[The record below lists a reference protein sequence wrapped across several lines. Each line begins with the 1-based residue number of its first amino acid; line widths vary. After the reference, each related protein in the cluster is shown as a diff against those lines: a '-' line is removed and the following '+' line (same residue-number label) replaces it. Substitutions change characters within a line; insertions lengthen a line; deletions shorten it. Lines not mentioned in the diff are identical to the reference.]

1 MTIEAAAC
9 YQPGVSRV
17 VSRRYDDPLS
27 IVWLGAATRIGLHV
41 VRTPD
46 AYAATDGRG
55 TLAIGEVAQLDAD
68 DSVAQ
73 MVFHELCHSLIEGEE
88 SFGRPDWGMDNT
100 GPDHDWREYA
110 CLRLQWTLAGRY
122 GLRGLFAPT
131 TDFRQFW
138 DELCASGSDPLADRA
153 DVSVR
158 AAIIG
163 LRRAQ
168 TKPWAPALADAL
180 QQTAT
185 IAGATAQST
194 AAQPSSSL
202 WSTITAQPALHPTGL
217 PAQATPPTPR
227 AQATPPTYVAAP
239 AAPSCGSCAWRFI
252 ARGKARCRQAEG
264 ATSDCHDN
272 NVDDKKAAASTVRFR
287 AAIIDTWPGC
297 ERYEPAIDCLPCGA
311 CCREAYH
318 SVEVGRNDSFRTFH
332 PDLVVD
338 RGTYREIRR
347 VPTYAINPP
356 RAGHPPATRCVSL
369 AGGELVQL
377 GKSPRLTDY
386 HCTTYDARPRTCREF
401 TLGSDHCLQARQRV
415 GLSL

>member
-1 MTIEAAAC
+1 MTIEAATC
-9 YQPGVSRV
+9 YQPAVSRV

-27 IVWLGAATRIGLHV
+27 IVWLGAAARIGLHV

-46 AYAATDGRG
+46 AYAATDGCG
-55 TLAIGEVAQLDAD
+55 TLAIGEAAQLDAD

-73 MVFHELCHSLIEGEE
+73 MVLHELCHSLIEGPD

-110 CLRLQWTLAGRY
+110 CLRLQWTLTGRY

-138 DELCASGSDPLADRA
+138 DELAGGSDPLADRA

-185 IAGATAQST
+185 IASATAQST
-194 AAQPSSSL
+194 AAQTSSSL

-217 PAQATPPTPR
+217 PAQAAALAQNTLPT
-227 AQATPPTYVAAP
+227 AS
-239 AAPSCGSCAWRFI
+239 AAPSCGSCAWRYI
-252 ARGKARCRQAEG
+252 SRGKARCRQAEG
-264 ATSDCHDN
+264 ATADGHGNNSDSA
-272 NVDDKKAAASTVRFR
+272 DDKKAAGSTVRFR
-287 AAIIDTWPGC
+287 AAIVDTWPAC
-297 ERYEPAIDCLPCGA
+297 ERYEAAITCLPCGA

-318 SVEVGRNDSFRTFH
+318 SVEVSRNDSFRTFH

-338 RGTYREIRR
+338 HGTYREVRR